1 MWTRTHLTARFVCHS
16 ATLRAFSNVAATSS
30 RIISRPIH
38 QLNGTPLRCLYAR
51 SLLFNSKSKPF
62 VSTFTSSSKLHA
74 NDAPTATKQVSIP
87 KSVDNDNVSVR
98 EQRRKD
104 WMIVKRLMS
113 HVWPKDD
120 WRTRGRVVLGFAL
133 LIAGKV
139 RRYRTE
145 NQNVTEFRHISIRC

>member
-1 MWTRTHLTARFVCHS
+1 
-16 ATLRAFSNVAATSS
+16 
-30 RIISRPIH
+30 
-38 QLNGTPLRCLYAR
+38 
-51 SLLFNSKSKPF
+51 
-62 VSTFTSSSKLHA
+62 
-74 NDAPTATKQVSIP
+74 
-87 KSVDNDNVSVR
+87 
-98 EQRRKD
+98 
-104 WMIVKRLMS
+104 MIVKRLMS